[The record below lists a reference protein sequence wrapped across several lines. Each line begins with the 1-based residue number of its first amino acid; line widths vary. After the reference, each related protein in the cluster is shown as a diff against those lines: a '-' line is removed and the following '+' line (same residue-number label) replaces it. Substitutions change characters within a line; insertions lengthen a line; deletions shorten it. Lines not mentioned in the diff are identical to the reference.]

1 MMSLLDRFISRK
13 SSEPQKKD
21 AKCTCGGELMTI
33 SCEKKDLYFC
43 PCCNKL
49 LYFLESELEV
59 PKIMPISLGLKKNR
73 IMSPGRY

>member
-13 SSEPQKKD
+13 SSKSQKKD

-43 PCCNKL
+43 SCCNKL
-49 LYFLESELEV
+49 LFFLESELEV
-59 PKIMPISLGLKKNR
+59 PKIMPISLGWLKKK
-73 IMSPGRY
+73 